1 MQKKNETR
9 RKFTESQGLGDTIQ
23 KLTKATGIEALV
35 KFIGGDDCGCK
46 ERQEKLNKIFPYR
59 KPLCM
64 TEGEYDWW
72 THFKKVNDTTLA
84 PMEANKIAE
93 MWSRIFQSKVV
104 KKPCSCNPKTW
115 QEMINELT
123 KVYETY
129 EKPL

>member
-59 KPLCM
+59 QPLCM

-93 MWSRIFQSKVV
+93 MWSRIFQSKVI
-104 KKPCSCNPKTW
+104 KKPCSCNPKAW
-115 QEMINELT
+115 QEMINELS
-123 KVYETY
+123 KVYDTY

>member
-104 KKPCSCNPKTW
+104 KKPCSCNPKAW
-115 QEMINELT
+115 QEMINELS
-123 KVYETY
+123 KVYDTY

>member
-104 KKPCSCNPKTW
+104 KKPCSCNPKAW

-129 EKPL
+129 QKPL

>member
-9 RKFTESQGLGDTIQ
+9 KKYSESKGLGDTIQ
-23 KLTKATGIEALV
+23 KVTKATGIEV
-35 KFIGGDDCGCK
+35 ITKFLFGEDCGCDARK
-46 ERQEKLNKIFPYR
+46 EKLNKIFPYR
-59 KPLCM
+59 QPLCM
-64 TEGEYDWW
+64 TEAEYDWW
-72 THFKKVNDTTLA
+72 TYFKKVNDTTLA

-104 KKPCSCNPKTW
+104 KKPCSCNPKAW

>member
-104 KKPCSCNPKTW
+104 KKPCSCNPKAW

>member
-23 KLTKATGIEALV
+23 KLTKATGIEAIT
-35 KFIGGDDCGCK
+35 KFIFGEDCGCA

-84 PMEANKIAE
+84 PMEANKIAV
-93 MWSRIFQSKVV
+93 MWSRIFQSKVI
-104 KKPCSCNPKTW
+104 KKPCSCNPKAW

>member
-9 RKFTESQGLGDTIQ
+9 KKFTESQGLGDTIQ

-35 KFIGGDDCGCK
+35 KFIGTDDCGCK

-104 KKPCSCNPKTW
+104 KKPCSCNPKAW

>member
-59 KPLCM
+59 QPLCM

-104 KKPCSCNPKTW
+104 KKPCSCNPKAW

>member
-84 PMEANKIAE
+84 PMEADKIAV

-104 KKPCSCNPKTW
+104 KKPCSCNPKAW